1 MTNSPK
7 RNYKETLDYLF
18 YQLPMFQR
26 IGPAAFKK
34 DLGNILALSEA
45 LGNPHL
51 QFRSIHLAGTNGKGS
66 TAHMLAAVLQAA
78 GYKVGLYT
86 SPHYRDFRERIKIN
100 GEFIG
105 EQQVV
110 DFVERHEGIFA
121 QVKPSFF
128 EITVAMAFSYF
139 ATEKVDVAVV
149 ETGLGGRLDSTNIL
163 QPELSI
169 ITNISFD
176 HQQFLGNTLPAIAG
190 EKAGIIK
197 ENTPV
202 VIGET
207 QTETQPIFTEKAKQ
221 VGAPISFADQE
232 IEAKPI
238 RSTASSTTFEIWRKG
253 ELWLE
258 ELEVDVKASYQNL
271 NLQTVLQALLVLK
284 ENHLFNWGLP
294 SLQAGLQQ
302 LRKLSRFLGRWQILD
317 RDPLIIAD
325 SAHNEGGLKPTL
337 EQLLELPY
345 HNLHLVFGTVRDKEL
360 DKVLPLLPKVATYYF
375 AKADVPR
382 GLEADRLK
390 EAASKE
396 GLKGE
401 AYTSVPGALE
411 AAKRAATK
419 EDVIFV
425 GGSIF
430 VVAEVV

>member
-7 RNYKETLDYLF
+7 RTYKETLDYLF

-34 DLGNILALSEA
+34 DLGNILALSKA
-45 LGNPHL
+45 LDSPHL

-100 GEFIG
+100 GTFIS
-105 EQQVV
+105 ERQVV
-110 DFVERHEGIFA
+110 DFVDHYESVFE

-128 EITVAMAFSYF
+128 EITVAMAFTHF
-139 ATEKVDVAVV
+139 AREEVDVAVV

-163 QPELSI
+163 QPDLSI

-176 HQQFLGNTLPAIAG
+176 HQQFLGNTLAAIAG

-197 ENTPV
+197 KKTPV

-207 QTETQPIFTEKAKQ
+207 QKETYPILAEKAKQ
-221 VGAPISFADQE
+221 WEAPLSFADQE
-232 IEAKPI
+232 IEARPL
-238 RSTASSTTFEIWRKG
+238 RTTLSSTIFEIWRKG

-258 ELEVDVKASYQNL
+258 ELEVDVKASYQAL
-271 NLQTVLQALLVLK
+271 NLQTVLQSLLVLQ
-284 ENHLFNWGLP
+284 ENRLFSWELT
-294 SLQAGLQQ
+294 SLRTGLQQ
-302 LRKLSRFLGRWQILD
+302 LRTLSHFIGRWQILD
-317 RDPLIIAD
+317 RNPLIIAD
-325 SAHNEGGLKPTL
+325 SAHNEGGLKLTL
-337 EQLLELPY
+337 EQLLELPFRR
-345 HNLHLVFGTVRDKEL
+345 LHLVFGTVRDKEL
-360 DKVLPLLPKVATYYF
+360 DKVLPLLPKIATYYF

-382 GLEADRLK
+382 GLEAKLLK
-390 EAASKE
+390 KTAAME
-396 GLKGE
+396 DLKGR
-401 AYTSVPGALE
+401 AYSSVPKALE
-411 AAKRAATK
+411 AARRAATK